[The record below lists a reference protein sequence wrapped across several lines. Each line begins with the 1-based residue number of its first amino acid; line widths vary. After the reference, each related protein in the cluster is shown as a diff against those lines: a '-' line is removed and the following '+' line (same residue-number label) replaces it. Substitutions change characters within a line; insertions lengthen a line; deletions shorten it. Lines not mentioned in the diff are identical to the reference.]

1 MSQSLSPVPRPP
13 RVRGFALSKGVSMS
27 TLTIVPTIIPERTT
41 ANEIREALTY
51 ISHTLRLL
59 RAVGADTE
67 GVMRYADHLLDR
79 A

>member
-1 MSQSLSPVPRPP
+1 ML
-13 RVRGFALSKGVSMS
+13 A
-27 TLTIVPTIIPERTT
+27 TLTRPEHTT

-67 GVMRYADHLLDR
+67 GVMRYADRILDR